1 MKKLRLLVETLCA
14 TFLLYSPTV
23 AQAQY
28 YTSTNRKAVAAYESG
43 ISAMQQSD
51 IPSAIASFQQAIRL
65 DPDFVEPYLTL
76 GDYSLEAALYAQAE
90 HYYTALLQR
99 NIRSKRWREEAEK
112 GARTARF
119 RQQMLD
125 HPVPFEPINLGPSI
139 NSQYEEYF
147 PALTVDDS
155 SLVFTRRFP
164 RNQHTTANTPEEED
178 LYISRLG
185 KDGAWQQA
193 QRISEPLNSHDNE
206 GAQCISQDGRIMFFT
221 ACGREDGAGR
231 CDIYMCVR
239 RGGRWSKPRNLGPA
253 VNSGGWESQPSFSI
267 DGRTLY
273 FVSDRPGGYGGMDI
287 WMTTFEN
294 GHFTTPQNLGPEV
307 NTAEDETCPFIHFDD
322 QTLYFA
328 SKGHVGMGGSDLYLS
343 RRQADGSWGQAQN
356 LGYPI
361 NTEADESG
369 LVVDFFAQK
378 AYMASNRLGGYGG
391 MDIFCFDLPVQAA
404 PRAVYSLNGTVT
416 DAKTG
421 KPMAANIE
429 ILDLGDGIEK
439 EATGRVVANTSSD
452 DVDGRY
458 SITLVQGRDYA
469 VNVSAK
475 GYLFHS
481 STMYT
486 SYGLEEGT
494 TRGDLIVAHD
504 IQMQPIEKGASI
516 RLDNI
521 FFDVASSELVDMS
534 HVELDKLVDLLGKNP
549 SLRVEIGGH
558 TDNVGSEADNQKLS
572 EARAKAVYDYLVA
585 HGIDPARLSFA
596 GFGASQ
602 PVADNATPEG
612 RQLNRR
618 TVMRIL

>member
-1 MKKLRLLVETLCA
+1 MKLTRIAALLVLIQALTIQSA
-14 TFLLYSPTV
+14 W
-23 AQAQY
+23 AQY
-28 YTSTNRKAVAAYESG
+28 SSANKKAVRQYENAMNL
-43 ISAMQQSD
+43 ISTDPAGALRCIDLALEADPSFAEAMMTGGDLCMQQG
-51 IPSAIASFQQAIRL
+51 L
-65 DPDFVEPYLTL
+65 
-76 GDYSLEAALYAQAE
+76 AE
-90 HYYTALLQR
+90 RARGYYQR
-99 NIRSKRWREEAEK
+99 FIQSGSRHKRWVEEAQHQIACIDFISHAKE
-112 GARTARF
+112 
-119 RQQMLD
+119 

-273 FVSDRPGGYGGMDI
+273 FVSDRRGGYGGMDI

-294 GHFTTPQNLGPEV
+294 GRFTTPQNLGPEV

-343 RRQADGSWGQAQN
+343 RRQADGSWGPAQN

-481 STMYT
+481 STMHT

-572 EARAKAVYDYLVA
+572 EARAKAVYDYLVEHNIEA
-585 HGIDPARLSFA
+585 DRLAYKGYGESR
-596 GFGASQ
+596 
-602 PVADNATPEG
+602 PVADNATDEG
-612 RQLNRR
+612 RRLNRR
-618 TVMRIL
+618 TEMTIL

>member
-1 MKKLRLLVETLCA
+1 MKLTRIAALLVLIQALTIQSA
-14 TFLLYSPTV
+14 W
-23 AQAQY
+23 AQY
-28 YTSTNRKAVAAYESG
+28 SSANKKAVRQYENAMNL
-43 ISAMQQSD
+43 ISTDPAGALRCIDLALEADPSFAEAMMTGGDLCMQQG
-51 IPSAIASFQQAIRL
+51 L
-65 DPDFVEPYLTL
+65 
-76 GDYSLEAALYAQAE
+76 AE
-90 HYYTALLQR
+90 RARGYYQR
-99 NIRSKRWREEAEK
+99 FIQSGSRHKRWVEEAQHQIACIDFISHAKE
-112 GARTARF
+112 
-119 RQQMLD
+119 

-273 FVSDRPGGYGGMDI
+273 FVSDRRGGYGGMDI

-294 GHFTTPQNLGPEV
+294 GRFTTPQNLGPEV

-391 MDIFCFDLPVQAA
+391 MDIFCFDLPAQAA

-494 TRGDLIVAHD
+494 TRSDLVVAHD

-572 EARAKAVYDYLVA
+572 EARAKAVYDYLVEHNIEA
-585 HGIDPARLSFA
+585 GRLAYKGYGESR
-596 GFGASQ
+596 
-602 PVADNATPEG
+602 PVADNATDEG
-612 RQLNRR
+612 RRLNRR
-618 TVMRIL
+618 TEMTIL

>member
-1 MKKLRLLVETLCA
+1 MKFVRIVVVL
-14 TFLLYSPTV
+14 FLFQAVMSHS
-23 AQAQY
+23 AWAQY
-28 YTSTNRKAVAAYESG
+28 SSTNKKAVRQYENAMNLVSSDPAG
-43 ISAMQQSD
+43 ALRCIDLALEADPAFAEAMMTGGDLCMQQGLTD
-51 IPSAIASFQQAIRL
+51 RARDYYQR
-65 DPDFVEPYLTL
+65 FVQS
-76 GDYSLEAALYAQAE
+76 GSR
-90 HYYTALLQR
+90 H
-99 NIRSKRWREEAEK
+99 KHWVEEA
-112 GARTARF
+112 R
-119 RQQMLD
+119 RQIACIDFMAEAKA
-125 HPVPFEPINLGPSI
+125 HPVPFEPTNLGPSI

-178 LYISRLG
+178 LYISRLD
-185 KDGAWQQA
+185 KNGAWQQA
-193 QRISEPLNSHDNE
+193 ERISEPLNSHDNE

-221 ACGREDGAGR
+221 ACGRQDGAGR
-231 CDIYMCVR
+231 CDLYMCVR
-239 RGGRWSKPRNLGPA
+239 KGGKWSKPRNLGPA

-267 DGRTLY
+267 DGKTLY
-273 FVSDRPGGYGGMDI
+273 FVSDRRGGYGGMDI

-294 GHFTTPQNLGPEV
+294 GRFTTPQNLGPEV
-307 NTAEDETCPFIHFDD
+307 NTSEDETCPFIHFDD

-328 SKGHVGMGGSDLYLS
+328 SKGHVGMGGSDLYVS
-343 RRQADGSWGQAQN
+343 RRQADGSWGPAQN

-391 MDIFCFDLPVQAA
+391 LDIFCFDLPVRAK
-404 PRAVYSLNGTVT
+404 PHAVYSLNGTVT

-421 KPMAANIE
+421 RPMAANIE
-429 ILDLGDGIEK
+429 ILDLGDGLGM

-458 SITLVQGRDYA
+458 TITLVQGHDYA

-486 SYGLEEGT
+486 SYGFEEGT
-494 TRGDLIVAHD
+494 TRGDLIFTHD

-534 HVELDKLVDLLGKNP
+534 HVELDKLVELLGKNP

-558 TDNVGSEADNQKLS
+558 TDNVGSEADNQRLS
-572 EARAKAVYDYLVA
+572 EARAKAVYDYLVEHNIGA
-585 HGIDPARLSFA
+585 DRLAYRGYGESR
-596 GFGASQ
+596 
-602 PVADNATPEG
+602 PVADNASDEG
-612 RQLNRR
+612 RRLNRR
-618 TVMRIL
+618 TEMTIL